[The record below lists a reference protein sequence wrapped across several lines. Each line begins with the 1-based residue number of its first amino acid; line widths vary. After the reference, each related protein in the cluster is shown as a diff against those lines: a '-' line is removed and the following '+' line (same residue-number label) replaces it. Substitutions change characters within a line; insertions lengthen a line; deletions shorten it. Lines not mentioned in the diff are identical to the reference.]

1 MTTAARWR
9 ARARRAWPVA
19 KYVIGLALAAIA
31 FDQLAGHDSELAE
44 APTALSQLR
53 WGWALAAVVA
63 EAGSFLA
70 LVQVQRRLLAA
81 GRVDVPAGPMAA
93 ITVAANSIAN
103 SLPGGSVFAPIF
115 SFRQF
120 RRWGADQAVAGWS
133 VLATLVVGS
142 VTLTVVA
149 ASGALVAGAD
159 GASLDL
165 VAPIV
170 GVLILALAAGAL
182 FAHERALE
190 WTVAA
195 VVRLSRRLTG
205 RPRDK
210 VAARIDGIMV
220 RLRVVHLSP
229 GQVAGVLWW
238 GLANWVL
245 DCSCL
250 ALSFLAVGAGV
261 PWKGLLLAYGA
272 GQLAANLPI
281 TPGGLGVVE
290 GSLTIAIVAFGGAT
304 TSTVLAV
311 LLYRVISFWLTLPLG
326 WGAWAWLA
334 WFGRRRLPVSV
345 PASSADAPASGT
357 DGDAPSGGL
366 PGSGGEESPRMTR

>member
-9 ARARRAWPVA
+9 ARARRAWPVG
-19 KYVIGLALAAIA
+19 KYVIGLALAALA

-44 APTALSQLR
+44 APAVLGQLR
-53 WGWALAAVVA
+53 WGWTLAAVVA
-63 EAGSFLA
+63 EIGSFLA

-81 GRVDVPAGPMAA
+81 GRVDVAVGPMAA

-103 SLPGGSVFAPIF
+103 SLPGGSVLAPVF

-120 RRWGADQAVAGWS
+120 RRREADQAVAAWS

-142 VTLTVVA
+142 VTLTIVA
-149 ASGALVAGAD
+149 ASGALVAGAY

-170 GVLILALAAGAL
+170 GVLILALISGAL
-182 FAHERALE
+182 FAHEEALE

-195 VVRLSRRLTG
+195 IVRLSRRLTG

-210 VAARIDGIMV
+210 AAARIARIMAQ
-220 RLRVVHLSP
+220 LRVVHLSP
-229 GQVAGVLWW
+229 GQVARVLGF
-238 GLANWVL
+238 GLCNWL
-245 DCSCL
+245 SDCTCL

-311 LLYRVISFWLTLPLG
+311 LLYRVISFWLTLPVG
-326 WGAWAWLA
+326 WGAWAWLVWA
-334 WFGRRRLPVSV
+334 GGRAGPLPALTAEADV
-345 PASSADAPASGT
+345 PAGDTDSGPSS
-357 DGDAPSGGL
+357 GDLA
-366 PGSGGEESPRMTR
+366 GSGDDSSPRMTR